1 MAVGRGP
8 WTVVWLACYQK
19 ADGKGIRSSVACMSL
34 LLHLILMEVEMLR
47 MWFTKLALSL
57 IKFLIDDR

>member
-1 MAVGRGP
+1 M
-8 WTVVWLACYQK
+8 WLACYQK